1 MTISE
6 AKRFE
11 MHLELKKVLG
21 DDVANTVME
30 HLPPSGWGD
39 VARARDIDLLDRR
52 LSNLET
58 RFHGL
63 ETRIHDL
70 ESRFHGL
77 EVELHEFRH
86 EFNARLDSF
95 ARWALGLS
103 VSFGTL
109 IIGILTTVALTR

>member
-11 MHLELKKVLG
+11 MHLGLKKVLG

-52 LSNLET
+52 LSNLEN
-58 RFHGL
+58 
-63 ETRIHDL
+63 
-70 ESRFHGL
+70 RFHGL

-86 EFNARLDSF
+86 EFNTRLDSF
-95 ARWALGLS
+95 ARWAFGLS
-103 VSFGTL
+103 ISFGTL
-109 IIGILTTVALTR
+109 IIGILATLALTR

>member
-11 MHLELKKVLG
+11 MHLGLKKVLG

-63 ETRIHDL
+63 ETR
-70 ESRFHGL
+70 FHGL

-86 EFNARLDSF
+86 EFNTRLDSF
-95 ARWALGLS
+95 ARWAFGLS
-103 VSFGTL
+103 ISFGTL
-109 IIGILTTVALTR
+109 IIGILATLALTR